1 MSFLLRSLFIV
12 SLAAMLAPVNLFG
25 QHYLFIEA
33 DGQQPF
39 YVKKGDMLYSSSS
52 SGFLIIPKVAKGDV
66 RMVVG
71 FPKGLYPEVSFDIQ
85 EVNRDRGFH
94 LKLFE
99 GKGWGLFDRTSLE
112 VIMSA
117 AEPVITASVVSEKN
131 DSNPF
136 AELLSGATGDEALL
150 KKQSVSPKSLPVAPV
165 VAKENKQDKKN
176 TDVLREKA
184 IQPMLIKLEETDSD
198 KRITFIDQ
206 IASGQA
212 DTVNVQIDKP
222 LLLKNISSESSVQPP
237 MAVTAEPPLVN
248 SSASNAAPL
257 EVDAIEPSAPLIV
270 NTRKLPE
277 CNKTLASDKDMFLL
291 QKKLLGISTEED
303 QIAFVE
309 KSFGLKCYSSKQ
321 AVEIASFFLD
331 EGSRLR
337 LFERIYWLVTDHVEL
352 KQAGSLFFKEENIQ
366 AFKKLQ
372 LGN

>member
-1 MSFLLRSLFIV
+1 
-12 SLAAMLAPVNLFG
+12 MLAPVNLFG

-66 RMVVG
+66 HIVVG
-71 FPKGLYPEVSFDIQ
+71 FPKGIYPEVSFDIQ
-85 EVNRDRGFH
+85 AVDRDRGFH
-94 LKLFE
+94 LKLFD

-112 VIMSA
+112 VFMSA
-117 AEPVITASVVSEKN
+117 TGAAINTSVVSEKK

-150 KKQSVSPKSLPVAPV
+150 KKQTVNSKSQV
-165 VAKENKQDKKN
+165 VPPAQAQANRQEQKN
-176 TDVLREKA
+176 TEMLKEKA
-184 IQPMLIKLEETDSD
+184 IQPMLIKLEETDAD
-198 KRITFIDQ
+198 KTITFIDKL
-206 IASGQA
+206 ASGEA

-222 LLLKNISSESSVQPP
+222 MLVENNPPKRPVKPSTSV
-237 MAVTAEPPLVN
+237 AAELPLVN
-248 SSASNAAPL
+248 STAPTTAPL
-257 EVDAIEPSAPLIV
+257 QVDTIESSAPLIT
-270 NTRKLPE
+270 NTKRLPE
-277 CNKTLASDKDMFLL
+277 CNKALAADKDMFVL
-291 QKKLLGISTEED
+291 QKKLLGISTEQD

-321 AVEIASFFLD
+321 AVEIASLFLD

-337 LFERIYWLVTDHVEL
+337 LFERIYWLVTDQVEL

-366 AFKKLQ
+366 AFRKLQ